1 MTQDD
6 FLTGSA
12 RARDALAQGRAQ
24 EAADEARRLI
34 DQGKDDPSIYG
45 ILAAALLGTGD
56 ERGAESAADQALS
69 LDVREARALYVKG
82 DILSQRGELRD
93 ANAYYGGLMRVL
105 EGAPSLDADLRAGLV
120 RARALRQ
127 RVTGDMMQTLQGELR
142 GAGFSEER
150 SHPRFRHALDLA
162 LGRKALYMPQPKAF
176 YYPELPASQFY
187 PRPDFP
193 WLDRVEAATDAML
206 TELNSV
212 LGQESDSFSP
222 YVQTM
227 PNMPKRPGDLLIDS
241 MDWSACFLRRDGQE
255 TAYAGRCPQTMA
267 ALADAPLCRIQGRS
281 PQVMFSQLKA
291 GARIPPHHGYVN
303 TRLVCHVPLIVPEGC
318 WFRVG
323 NETRS
328 WKRGEAWVFDDT
340 IEHEAA
346 NDSASDRVILIFDIW
361 HPALSEEER
370 HLVATLLEAMDAYS
384 PNPATWE

>member
-1 MTQDD
+1 MTGEDYD
-6 FLTGSA
+6 
-12 RARDALAQGRAQ
+12 RALA
-24 EAADEARRLI
+24 EARRLLAERRATEVIERIAPLI
-34 DQGKDDPSIYG
+34 DRGHETPLAQGL
-45 ILAAALLGTGD
+45 LAQALLRTGD
-56 ERGAESAADQALS
+56 VGAAEQAADRALS
-69 LDVREARALYVKG
+69 LDVREARALCVKG
-82 DILSQRGELRD
+82 DILSGRGELRD
-93 ANAYYGGLMRVL
+93 ANAYYGGLMRIL
-105 EGAPSLDADLRAGLV
+105 EGAASPDPDLAEGLG

-127 RVTGDMMQTLQGELR
+127 KLTGDMLQTLQGELQ

-187 PRPDFP
+187 PRTEFP
-193 WLDRVEAATDAML
+193 WLDGVEAATDQML
-206 TELNSV
+206 AELNGV
-212 LGQESDSFSP
+212 LGQENESFAP

-241 MDWSACFLRRDGQE
+241 MDWSACFLWRDGQE

>member
-1 MTQDD
+1 MVQYEYGKHLAD
-6 FLTGSA
+6 A
-12 RARDALAQGRAQ
+12 RTRLGEGLPEMARDILRDLIDAGHATAAVEGCLAQALLRTGDAPGA
-24 EAADEARRLI
+24 EAA
-34 DQGKDDPSIYG
+34 
-45 ILAAALLGTGD
+45 
-56 ERGAESAADQALS
+56 ADRALS
-69 LDVREARALYVKG
+69 LDVREARALCVKG

-105 EGAPSLDADLRAGLV
+105 EGAPTLEADLREGLI
-120 RARALRQ
+120 RARALRR
-127 RVTGDMMQTLQGELR
+127 RVTGDMMQTLQGELQ

-187 PRPDFP
+187 PRAEFP
-193 WLDRVEAATDAML
+193 WLEGVERASDAML
-206 TELNSV
+206 AELNAV
-212 LGQESDSFSP
+212 LTQENESFSP

-241 MDWSACFLRRDGQE
+241 MDWSACFLWRDGQE
-255 TAYAGRCPQTMA
+255 TAHAARCPRTLA
-267 ALADAPLCRIQGRS
+267 ALADAPLCRIRGRS

-370 HLVATLLEAMDAYS
+370 HLVGTLLEAMDAYS

>member
-1 MTQDD
+1 MMQYEYDRALAD
-6 FLTGSA
+6 A
-12 RARDALAQGRAQ
+12 RARLAEGSAAEARDIVRSLIDAGHVTAAVEGCLAQT
-24 EAADEARRLI
+24 
-34 DQGKDDPSIYG
+34 
-45 ILAAALLGTGD
+45 LLKTGD
-56 ERGAESAADQALS
+56 EAGAEAAADRALS
-69 LDVREARALYVKG
+69 LDVRESRALCVKG
-82 DILSQRGELRD
+82 DILSARGDLRD

-105 EGAPSLDADLRAGLV
+105 EGAPSLDADLREGLT

-127 RVTGDMMQTLQGELR
+127 RVTGDMLQTLQGELQ

-187 PRPDFP
+187 PREDFP
-193 WLDRVEAATDAML
+193 WLDGVEAATDLML
-206 TELNSV
+206 AELNGV
-212 LGQESDSFSP
+212 LGQENESFAP

-227 PNMPKRPGDLLIDS
+227 PNMPKLPGDLLIDS
-241 MDWSACFLRRDGQE
+241 MDWSACFLWRDGQE
-255 TAYAGRCPQTMA
+255 TAYAARCPQTMA
-267 ALADAPLCRIQGRS
+267 ALADAPLCRIRGRS
-281 PQVMFSQLKA
+281 PQVMFSQLKS

-370 HLVATLLEAMDAYS
+370 HLIATLLEAMDAYS

>member
-1 MTQDD
+1 MTVEDYD
-6 FLTGSA
+6 
-12 RARDALAQGRAQ
+12 RALA
-24 EAADEARRLI
+24 EARRLLAEGRAREVIERIAPLI
-34 DQGKDDPSIYG
+34 DRGHETPLAQGL
-45 ILAAALLGTGD
+45 LAQALLRTGD
-56 ERGAESAADQALS
+56 VGAAEQAADRAVS
-69 LDVREARALYVKG
+69 LAVREARALCVKG
-82 DILSQRGELRD
+82 DILSGRGELRD
-93 ANAYYGGLMRVL
+93 ANAYYGGLMRIL
-105 EGAPSLDADLRAGLV
+105 EGAASPDPDLAEGLG

-127 RVTGDMMQTLQGELR
+127 KLTGDMLQTLQGELQ

-187 PRPDFP
+187 PRTEFP
-193 WLDRVEAATDAML
+193 WLDGVEAATDQML
-206 TELNSV
+206 AELNGV
-212 LGQESDSFSP
+212 LGQESESFAP

-241 MDWSACFLRRDGQE
+241 MDWSACFLWRDGQE

>member
-1 MTQDD
+1 MTVEDYD
-6 FLTGSA
+6 RSLAEA
-12 RARDALAQGRAQ
+12 RQLLAEGRATEVIERIAPLIDLGHETPLAQGLLAQ
-24 EAADEARRLI
+24 ALLRTGDVGAAEQAADR
-34 DQGKDDPSIYG
+34 
-45 ILAAALLGTGD
+45 
-56 ERGAESAADQALS
+56 ALS
-69 LDVREARALYVKG
+69 LDVREARALCVKG
-82 DILSQRGELRD
+82 DVLSGRGELRD
-93 ANAYYGGLMRVL
+93 ANAYYGGLMRLL
-105 EGAPSLDADLRAGLV
+105 EGAASPDLDLAEGLG

-127 RVTGDMMQTLQGELR
+127 KLTGDMLQTLQGELQ

-187 PRPDFP
+187 PRTEFP
-193 WLDRVEAATDAML
+193 WLDGVEAATDQML
-206 TELNSV
+206 AELNGV
-212 LGQESDSFSP
+212 LGQENESFAP

-241 MDWSACFLRRDGQE
+241 MDWSACFLWRDGQE

-340 IEHEAA
+340 IEHAAA

>member
-1 MTQDD
+1 MVQYEYGKHLAD
-6 FLTGSA
+6 A
-12 RARDALAQGRAQ
+12 RARLGEGLPEVACDILRDLIDAGYATAAVEGCLAQALLRTGDAPGA
-24 EAADEARRLI
+24 EAA
-34 DQGKDDPSIYG
+34 
-45 ILAAALLGTGD
+45 
-56 ERGAESAADQALS
+56 ADRALS
-69 LDVREARALYVKG
+69 LDVREARALCVKG

-105 EGAPSLDADLRAGLV
+105 EGAPTLDADLREGLI
-120 RARALRQ
+120 RARALRR
-127 RVTGDMMQTLQGELR
+127 RVTGDMMQTLQGELQ

-187 PRPDFP
+187 PRAEFP
-193 WLDRVEAATDAML
+193 WLEGVERASDAML
-206 TELNSV
+206 AELNAV
-212 LGQESDSFSP
+212 LTQENESFSP

-241 MDWSACFLRRDGQE
+241 MDWSACFLWRDGQE
-255 TAYAGRCPQTMA
+255 TAHAARCPQTMA
-267 ALADAPLCRIQGRS
+267 ALADAPLCRIRGRS

-328 WKRGEAWVFDDT
+328 WRRGEAWVFDDT

-346 NDSASDRVILIFDIW
+346 NDSSSDRVILIFDIW

-370 HLVATLLEAMDAYS
+370 HLVGTLLEAMDAYS

>member
-1 MTQDD
+1 MTVEDYD
-6 FLTGSA
+6 
-12 RARDALAQGRAQ
+12 RALA
-24 EAADEARRLI
+24 EARRLLAEGRAREVIERIAPLI
-34 DQGKDDPSIYG
+34 DRGHETPLAQGL
-45 ILAAALLGTGD
+45 LAQALLRTGD
-56 ERGAESAADQALS
+56 VGAAEQAADRALS
-69 LDVREARALYVKG
+69 LDVREARALCVKG
-82 DILSQRGELRD
+82 DILSGRGELRD
-93 ANAYYGGLMRVL
+93 ANAYYGGLMRIL
-105 EGAPSLDADLRAGLV
+105 EGAASPDPDLAEGLG

-127 RVTGDMMQTLQGELR
+127 KLTGDMLQTLQGELQ

-187 PRPDFP
+187 PRTEFP
-193 WLDRVEAATDAML
+193 WLDGVEAATDQML
-206 TELNSV
+206 AELNGV
-212 LGQESDSFSP
+212 LGQESESFAP

-241 MDWSACFLRRDGQE
+241 MDWSACFLWQDGQE

>member
-1 MTQDD
+1 MTVEDYD
-6 FLTGSA
+6 RSLAEA
-12 RARDALAQGRAQ
+12 RQLLAEGRATEVIERIAPLIDLGHETPLAQGLLAQ
-24 EAADEARRLI
+24 ALLRTGDVGAAEQAADR
-34 DQGKDDPSIYG
+34 
-45 ILAAALLGTGD
+45 
-56 ERGAESAADQALS
+56 ALS
-69 LDVREARALYVKG
+69 LDVREARALCVKG
-82 DILSQRGELRD
+82 DVLSGRGELRD
-93 ANAYYGGLMRVL
+93 ANAYYGGLMRLL
-105 EGAPSLDADLRAGLV
+105 EGAASPDPDLAEGLG

-127 RVTGDMMQTLQGELR
+127 KLTGDMLQTLQGELQ

-187 PRPDFP
+187 PRTEFP
-193 WLDRVEAATDAML
+193 WLDGVEAATDQML
-206 TELNSV
+206 AELNGV
-212 LGQESDSFSP
+212 LGQENESFAP

-241 MDWSACFLRRDGQE
+241 MDWSACFLWRDGQE

-340 IEHEAA
+340 IEHAAA

>member
-1 MTQDD
+1 MTVEDSD
-6 FLTGSA
+6 RSLAEA
-12 RARDALAQGRAQ
+12 RQLLAEGRATEVIERIAPLIDRGHETPLAQGLLAQ
-24 EAADEARRLI
+24 ALLRTGDVGAAEQAADR
-34 DQGKDDPSIYG
+34 
-45 ILAAALLGTGD
+45 
-56 ERGAESAADQALS
+56 ALS
-69 LDVREARALYVKG
+69 LDGREARALCVKG
-82 DILSQRGELRD
+82 DILSGRGELRD
-93 ANAYYGGLMRVL
+93 ANAYYGGLMRLL
-105 EGAPSLDADLRAGLV
+105 EGAASPDPDLAEGLG

-127 RVTGDMMQTLQGELR
+127 KLTGDMLQTLQGELQ

-187 PRPDFP
+187 PRTEFP
-193 WLDRVEAATDAML
+193 WLDGVEAATDQML
-206 TELNSV
+206 AELNGV
-212 LGQESDSFSP
+212 LGQENESFAP

-241 MDWSACFLRRDGQE
+241 MDWSACFLWRDGQE

>member
-1 MTQDD
+1 MTVEDYD
-6 FLTGSA
+6 
-12 RARDALAQGRAQ
+12 RALA
-24 EAADEARRLI
+24 EARRLLAEGRAREVIERIAPLI
-34 DQGKDDPSIYG
+34 DRGHETPLAQGL
-45 ILAAALLGTGD
+45 LAQALLRTGD
-56 ERGAESAADQALS
+56 VGAAEQAADRALS
-69 LDVREARALYVKG
+69 LDVREARALCVKG
-82 DILSQRGELRD
+82 DILSGRGELRD
-93 ANAYYGGLMRVL
+93 ANAYYGGLMRIL
-105 EGAPSLDADLRAGLV
+105 EGAASPDPDLAEGLG

-127 RVTGDMMQTLQGELR
+127 KLTGDMLQTLQGELQ

-187 PRPDFP
+187 PRTEFP
-193 WLDRVEAATDAML
+193 WLDGVEAATDQML
-206 TELNSV
+206 AELNGV
-212 LGQESDSFSP
+212 LGQESESFAP

-241 MDWSACFLRRDGQE
+241 MDWSACFLWRDGQE